1 MKTLSL
7 IALTLTLSAIGCAS
21 EPTTASLT
29 SDHPAHVDAKQAACC
44 DKSATLA
51 TSATGPTTKTGKAD
65 PHAAHAGHAADA
77 DHSSHAASKA
87 DAPREKPI
95 AYPLSVCLV
104 ADEDL
109 NAMGKPYGFV
119 HEGRQIMLCCK
130 ACEKEFKQNTAKYIK
145 KFDDAVKAK

>member
-7 IALTLTLSAIGCAS
+7 FVLTATLSTLGCAG
-21 EPTTASLT
+21 EPTAASLT
-29 SDHPAHVDAKQAACC
+29 PDHPAHADAKSAAG
-44 DKSATLA
+44 AGAEAGTV
-51 TSATGPTTKTGKAD
+51 D
-65 PHAAHAGHAADA
+65 PHAAH
-77 DHSSHAASKA
+77 DHGSHATSKVEP
-87 DAPREKPI
+87 PREKPI

-145 KFDDAVKAK
+145 KFDDAVKAKQK